1 VSPTKRYVAEFLCT
15 LLIVAIA
22 AGAVVADT
30 FFARA
35 HLTDASGALTV
46 AFAYGLTTIIVLATV
61 GRWSGGYGNPAVV
74 VGLILTKRLPAKE
87 GGGLILAQLLGGI
100 VAGAVV
106 WAMSPHDAF
115 VFTAGGAPGLA
126 RGVSIAQGTAVE
138 MVGAFLIT
146 LAIWGTSIDE
156 RGPRV
161 LAPVAAGLAVTAGAI
176 AAAPFT
182 GAGLNP
188 ARWLGPALAS
198 RHFVNWPVWIA
209 GPLLGGLLGAVVYEN
224 FVAEPLETAG
234 ASAAVAGDEDET
246 DDVAPGRALP
256 AGSTPAE
263 VIVPAGA
270 GTPAEVGA
278 TARGETRKGPS
289 PSS

>member
-1 VSPTKRYVAEFLCT
+1 VKRYVAEFLCT
-15 LLIVAIA
+15 LLVVAIA
-22 AGAVVADT
+22 AAAVVADT

-35 HLTDASGALTV
+35 HLTDSSGALTV
-46 AFAYGLTTIIVLATV
+46 AFAYGLTTIIVLATL
-61 GRWSGGYGNPAVV
+61 GRMSGGYGNPAVAL
-74 VGLILTKRLPAKE
+74 GLILTKRLSAKE
-87 GGGLILAQLLGGI
+87 GGRLILAQLLGGV

-138 MVGAFLIT
+138 MLGTFLIT

-161 LAPVAAGLAVTAGAI
+161 LAPVAAGLAVTAGVI
-176 AAAPFT
+176 AAGPFT
-182 GAGLNP
+182 GGGLNP

-198 RHFVNWPVWIA
+198 RHFANWPVWIA
-209 GPLLGGLLGAVVYEN
+209 GPLLGGLLGALVYEN
-224 FVAEPLETAG
+224 FVAAAPATAG
-234 ASAAVAGDEDET
+234 AAATDAAGEEAADEA
-246 DDVAPGRALP
+246 VPGRALP
-256 AGSTPAE
+256 AGTSPAE
-263 VIVPAGA
+263 VIVPARAGA
-270 GTPAEVGA
+270 G
-278 TARGETRKGPS
+278 ARAAASAGTEGRKGHS